1 MSNPISINFGFE
13 NCDYAEVPIDFV
25 YSFSVGDITTS
36 RSFYPNNQ
44 GMKDYTV
51 AGTLY
56 VHFKDSFVKF
66 SGKTQF
72 DSELGIVRLTKY
84 NDICWFGIKYEDGS
98 EDIYQVKWK
107 GDDQYTNK
115 GQRSEDYGHGLVI
128 LVNIDEEVK

>member
-1 MSNPISINFGFE
+1 MINPISINFGFE

-25 YSFSVGDITTS
+25 HSFSVGDVTIS
-36 RSFYPNNQ
+36 RNFYPNNQ

-56 VHFKDSFVKF
+56 VHFKDSFVNF

-72 DSELGIVRLTKY
+72 DNELGIVRLTKY

-98 EDIYQVKWK
+98 EDTYQVKWK
-107 GDDQYTNK
+107 GDDMCTNK
-115 GQRSEDYGHGLVI
+115 GQRSEDHGHGLII
-128 LVNIDEEVK
+128 LVNIDE